1 MSLLAEGLKSAA
13 RRSPQGHICDVWC
26 NEHWRLHNHSHYQFL
41 RIFNLVLIQVWCCQ
55 WSFQADLWLRS
66 KADCLRAV
74 HGLRTRQEGRGL
86 AALWESFGRKE
97 MSLHKNRNGENGRT
111 WLELFASATPKFFEI
126 CLCFGKTWREC
137 QIWAIP
143 IPPKVPYFTACSS
156 ESRTESFEIYIYI
169 YICVYI
175 YIYWSHTKSNII

>member
-26 NEHWRLHNHSHYQFL
+26 NENWRLHNHSHYQFL

-74 HGLRTRQEGRGL
+74 HGLRTGTRIGMGERENLVGVCICNSKIFRDL
-86 AALWESFGRKE
+86 SLLWQNMTR
-97 MSLHKNRNGENGRT
+97 
-111 WLELFASATPKFFEI
+111 
-126 CLCFGKTWREC
+126 
-137 QIWAIP
+137 
-143 IPPKVPYFTACSS
+143 VPNLSHTHSS
-156 ESRTESFEIYIYI
+156 EGSLFHSMLKRKSNWILRNI
-169 YICVYI
+169 YICI